1 MSDRRKPFFSIADEV
16 DDSALEAIARRKG
29 VPAMTRGGG
38 SAEPGDEPAPGQ
50 GTMTA
55 LMMPAPPANDPMHT
69 GPTPRAR
76 MSYVKACLP
85 DYALAEL
92 KTRAVRERV
101 CINHIL
107 LKALDLYGIA
117 IRPEDMIEDGRR
129 LRGRNG
135 VLP

>member
-1 MSDRRKPFFSIADEV
+1 MSDRRKPFLSIEADV

-29 VPAMTRGGG
+29 VPAMKQGG
-38 SAEPGDEPAPGQ
+38 EPSAPGEASAAGQ
-50 GTMTA
+50 GHTTVPGTA
-55 LMMPAPPANDPMHT
+55 ANNPMHV
-69 GPTPRAR
+69 GPTPRTR

-92 KTRAVRERV
+92 KTQALKERV

-107 LKALDLYGIA
+107 LKALDRFGIV

-129 LRGRNG
+129 LRGRN
-135 VLP
+135 VLQ